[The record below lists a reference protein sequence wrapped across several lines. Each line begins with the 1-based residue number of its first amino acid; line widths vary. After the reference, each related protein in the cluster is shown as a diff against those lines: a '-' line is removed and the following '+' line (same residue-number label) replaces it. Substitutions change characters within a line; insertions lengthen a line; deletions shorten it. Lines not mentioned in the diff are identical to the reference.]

1 MANFYT
7 EVPELKFQLNNPM
20 MERICELKERGYQD
34 KDKFDYA
41 PQDYTDAMDSYDKV
55 LEITG
60 EITGEIINPNAEGVD
75 EEGPHCANGRVE
87 YASGTRQNLDAMVQF
102 RIEILDLLSREFL
115 MLTQVEIRTAMYTL
129 HFLESERH
137 LELDIRSGV
146 SVVSQLLMIVITIL
160 LISQAKSLMP
170 F

>member
-1 MANFYT
+1 M
-7 EVPELKFQLNNPM
+7 LKNTRSHTDRGLDYIRSVTLVQL
-20 MERICELKERGYQD
+20 
-34 KDKFDYA
+34 
-41 PQDYTDAMDSYDKV
+41 
-55 LEITG
+55 
-60 EITGEIINPNAEGVD
+60 
-75 EEGPHCANGRVE
+75 
-87 YASGTRQNLDAMVQF
+87 
-102 RIEILDLLSREFL
+102 RIEILDLFTGKLL